1 MALLSE
7 KATSLT
13 KNVVTYRKKTKNCYS
28 KKMPTPFEF
37 WDSELKSAFHAM
49 DETAMSSMALTKQI
63 NDFID
68 QCFSKFGEELAQGTI
83 PDKVA
88 SGIEFYINYVL
99 RIIQMQASD
108 EEINKAVNTHSNT
121 LDALTDYSI
130 GNMISTMKLLF
141 HALYNPLSGA
151 LLADREHFHTYI
163 QADIQSFTTILITRL
178 VHHFPR
184 LADPVFAQL
193 LQSTVADAVFIQASP
208 IFQDVILSEYCG
220 GWRDA

>member
-7 KATSLT
+7 KATTLT

-37 WDSELKSAFHAM
+37 WDSEFKSAFHAM

-68 QCFSKFGEELAQGTI
+68 QCFGKFGEELAQGTI

-99 RIIQMQASD
+99 RIIQMQVSD

-141 HALYNPLSGA
+141 HALYN
-151 LLADREHFHTYI
+151 R
-163 QADIQSFTTILITRL
+163 
-178 VHHFPR
+178 
-184 LADPVFAQL
+184 
-193 LQSTVADAVFIQASP
+193 
-208 IFQDVILSEYCG
+208 
-220 GWRDA
+220 